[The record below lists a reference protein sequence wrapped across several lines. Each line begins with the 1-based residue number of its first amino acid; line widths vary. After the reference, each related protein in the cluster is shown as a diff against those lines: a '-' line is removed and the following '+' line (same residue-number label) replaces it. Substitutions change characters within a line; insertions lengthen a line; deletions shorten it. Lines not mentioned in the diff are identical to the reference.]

1 MKTLHR
7 LEDLF
12 LVTLFLAALLAL
24 TAQLGSRYFLSYQ
37 FSWTEE
43 LARFLFTWI
52 VFLGAANVMRHSGLI
67 AVRLIPDRLPDGPR
81 NIVAIFM
88 HLLGGVF
95 FAILTWVGIQLC
107 LKVAALPTIAMGI
120 SSTFEYGAVP
130 AGGAL
135 MAVRSFGAALGI
147 WRDGLPRDTAE
158 TLM

>member
-24 TAQLGSRYFLSYQ
+24 TAQLGSRYFLDYQ
-37 FSWTEE
+37 FPWTEE

-67 AVRLIPDRLPDGPR
+67 AVTLIPDRMPDGPR
-81 NIVAIFM
+81 NMLAIFM

-95 FAILTWVGIQLC
+95 FLILVWVGIQLC
-107 LKVAALPTIAMGI
+107 LKVAGLPTIAMGI
-120 SSTFEYGAVP
+120 SSAFEYGAVP
-130 AGGAL
+130 AGAAL
-135 MAVRSFGAALGI
+135 MALRSFGAALRI
-147 WRDGLPRDTAE
+147 WRHGLPRDTAA